1 MAYTI
6 RETDAATITIPAG
19 ESAQIQ
25 PPASEAGQTYFEML
39 DVSSPSRDPMY
50 VGGPNV
56 SATNGALLS
65 VYRGSLGLSGSTL
78 PRYDRRIFHRD
89 DLPYVFNGG
98 TGAEDVTVAFRVV
111 TGTL

>member
-25 PPASEAGQTYFEML
+25 PPASEAGQAYFEMVL
-39 DVSSPSRDPMY
+39 VTTSSRDPMR

-56 SATNGALLS
+56 SPTNGVDFAL
-65 VYRGSLGLSGSTL
+65 YNGRLGLSDYIA
-78 PRYDRRIFHRD
+78 PKYDRCVFHRD

-98 TGAEDVTVAFRVV
+98 TGSEDVTVNFRVV

>member
-1 MAYTI
+1 MTYTI
-6 RETDAATITIPAG
+6 RETDSATITIPAG
-19 ESAQIQ
+19 EIAQIQ

-39 DVSSPSRDPMY
+39 DVYTTSREPMF

-56 SATNGALLS
+56 SATNGVALGF
-65 VYRGSLGLSGSTL
+65 YRGALGLGVNVD
-78 PRYDRRIFHRD
+78 PKFDRRIFHRD